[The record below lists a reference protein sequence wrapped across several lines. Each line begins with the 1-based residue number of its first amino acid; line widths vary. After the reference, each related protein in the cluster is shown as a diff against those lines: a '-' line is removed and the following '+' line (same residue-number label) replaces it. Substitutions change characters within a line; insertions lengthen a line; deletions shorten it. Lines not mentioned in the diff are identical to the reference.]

1 MCFCLVFKVGHSIT
15 EQGDLFKDFFPSLWS
30 FLFFPPSICSR
41 GLVRKHQNRKWFP
54 IVTARLRG
62 SLLDISE
69 DGLRTKKQTSK
80 QTLKN
85 WATLRVPLLV
95 GPAGGP
101 QAAGIM
107 PGSKQPLWCLL
118 SQLRSRQERVVLT
131 RSESLPGEQVL
142 KITVTETTVIEA
154 ESGVSNWRSMTYLG
168 LWYFFSFC
176 TLFLNKYILS
186 LLEGEPSMLGKK

>member
-1 MCFCLVFKVGHSIT
+1 
-15 EQGDLFKDFFPSLWS
+15 
-30 FLFFPPSICSR
+30 
-41 GLVRKHQNRKWFP
+41 
-54 IVTARLRG
+54 
-62 SLLDISE
+62 
-69 DGLRTKKQTSK
+69 
-80 QTLKN
+80 
-85 WATLRVPLLV
+85 
-95 GPAGGP
+95 
-101 QAAGIM
+101 M